1 MKILYKESN
10 AVGRNDTTMLSNNS
24 IIRFFVVMVL
34 LLLSCAG
41 LFG

>member
-10 AVGRNDTTMLSNNS
+10 AVGRDDNTILSSNS
-24 IIRFFVVMVL
+24 IVRFFVVMVL
-34 LLLSCAG
+34 FLLSCAG